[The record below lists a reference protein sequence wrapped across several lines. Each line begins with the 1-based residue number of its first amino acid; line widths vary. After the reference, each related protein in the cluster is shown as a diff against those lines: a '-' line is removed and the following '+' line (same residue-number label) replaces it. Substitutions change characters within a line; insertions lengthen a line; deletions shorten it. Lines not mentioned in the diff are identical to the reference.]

1 MDLITALRARGG
13 VAMRRDLLNAGVGAW
28 QLRTA
33 ARRGGVVVPYRGVVA
48 LAGAPPEFAEA
59 FRYGGV
65 LTCISAAPHYGLWQL
80 HPTTELHL
88 VCGNGLPRDG
98 VVLHRSASLPPLRG
112 RPVAALADVLVHALR
127 CRPPA
132 EALVMVQ
139 CAVARGDI
147 TVEFLR
153 RNLPGNRNGRA
164 RDVLDLVRRR
174 ADSLLEPL
182 AAMHFHQAGIA
193 FVQHVE
199 LPGVGE
205 VDFVV
210 ERFLIVELDGKTHF
224 EPRAI
229 KRDRRRDNT
238 SVAGG
243 FTVLRYFYEDVV
255 HYPEAMVAEVQ
266 AAIRAHYSGLRLNK

>member
-1 MDLITALRARGG
+1 MAL
-13 VAMRRDLLNAGVGAW
+13 RRDLLKAGVGAW

-33 ARRGGVVVPYRGVVA
+33 ARRDRVVVPYRGVLA
-48 LAGAPPEFAEA
+48 LADAPREFGAA
-59 FRYGGV
+59 YKHGGV

-80 HPTTELHL
+80 NPANELHL
-88 VCGNGLPRDG
+88 VCGNGIPRDG
-98 VVLHRSASLPPLRG
+98 VVLHRSASLPPMPG

-127 CRPPA
+127 CRPT
-132 EALVMVQ
+132 EESLVMVQ
-139 CAVARGDI
+139 CAVIRGDT
-147 TVEFLR
+147 TVDFLR
-153 RNLPGNRNGRA
+153 KRLPGNRNGRA
-164 RDVLDLVRRR
+164 RDVLDFVCPK

-182 AAMHFHQAGIA
+182 AAMHFKQAGIA

-229 KRDRRRDNT
+229 KRDRRRNNT

-255 HYPEAMVAEVQ
+255 HHPEAMVAEVQ
-266 AAIRAHYSGLRLNK
+266 AAIRAHRSGLRLNK